1 MLKYKF
7 HKFLVAATG
16 VVLSLVA
23 IQNNP
28 AKAAS
33 FTTLFS
39 EDFESN
45 LSQWTGKYN
54 SSHSG
59 IIVNDPLGN
68 DKALSF
74 NSRKSGGDIFTRNSF
89 SSPSQ
94 IFRLS
99 FDYLGLAKPWSQPN
113 DLGGFVGYRTTSSGD
128 ADSWLAGTSNYSIKL
143 APDFFD
149 LPNRGK
155 WETISILFNTNKSI
169 QFTLEDYLY
178 SWGVAGDVYFDNIRL
193 EAMVPTTKSVPEP
206 SSFVGL
212 LTTMILSGVLLGQKK
227 LAFSQPKME
236 VK

>member
-1 MLKYKF
+1 MLN
-7 HKFLVAATG
+7 HKFQKLLVAATG
-16 VVLSLVA
+16 AVLSLVA

-68 DKALSF
+68 DQALSF
-74 NSRKSGGDIFTRNSF
+74 NSRKSGGDIFTLNSF
-89 SSPSQ
+89 SSPLQ
-94 IFRLS
+94 TFQLS
-99 FDYLGLAKPWSQPN
+99 FDYLGLAKQWSQPN

-128 ADSWLAGTSNYSIKL
+128 ADSWLAGTSNNSIKL
-143 APDFFD
+143 ASNFFD
-149 LPNRGK
+149 LPDTGK
-155 WETISILFNTNKSI
+155 WEHISISFTTNKSI
-169 QFTLEDYLY
+169 QLTLEDYFY

-206 SSFVGL
+206 SSLFGL
-212 LTTMILSGVLLGQKK
+212 LTTMILSWFLLGQKQ
-227 LAFSQPKME
+227 LTSYQPKIT